1 MSKQRGFTLIELLVV
16 IAVIALLL
24 ALLLPAL
31 QRVRRQ
37 AKAVAC
43 QSTLKQWGLV
53 WLMYTEQNNSRF
65 PFGHTQNIGAPVN
78 YAIDWRVVLEDFYSN
93 DRKILFC
100 PMTTKTYEEGA
111 NQAKYAILVDNIWGR
126 KSSYSANEWIFDDFS
141 IGKMAHP
148 TRWGTP
154 DVANTYN
161 VPVMGDS
168 YWWHRSNPDPNDQPP
183 TYDGEPPNGTGP
195 VAMRI
200 FCIDRHDGGINI
212 LFMDWSVRKVGLKE
226 LWSLKWHRNF
236 ETTGPW
242 TRAGGVKPDDWPQWM
257 RHFKDY

>member
-1 MSKQRGFTLIELLVV
+1 MSKPRGFTLIELLVV
-16 IAVIALLL
+16 IVVIMLLM

-37 AKAVAC
+37 AKAIAC
-43 QSTLKQWGLV
+43 QSNLKQWGLV
-53 WLMYTEQNNSRF
+53 WSMYTEQNNSRF
-65 PFGHTQNIGAPVN
+65 PFVCTQNIGAPVN
-78 YAIDWRVVLEDFYSN
+78 FAIDWRVELEDFYSN

-111 NQAKYAILVDNIWGR
+111 PAKYTITIDTIWGR
-126 KSSYSANEWIFDDFS
+126 KSSYTANEWILDDFS
-141 IGKMAHP
+141 IGKMVRP

-154 DVANTYN
+154 NVPNAYR

-168 YWWHRSNPDPNDQPP
+168 FNWYGPSPDPNDQPP
-183 TYDGEPPNGTGP
+183 TYEGEHPSGID
-195 VAMRI
+195 MRA

-226 LWSLKWHRNF
+226 LWTLKWHRSYD
-236 ETTGPW
+236 TAGCW
-242 TRAGGVKPDDWPQWM
+242 TKAGSVKPDAWPKWM
-257 RHFKDY
+257 RNFKDY

>member
-16 IAVIALLL
+16 IAVIVLLM

-43 QSTLKQWGLV
+43 QSNLKQWGLV
-53 WLMYTEQNNSRF
+53 WSMYTEQNNSRF
-65 PFGHTQNIGAPVN
+65 PFVCTQNITAPVN
-78 YAIDWRVVLEDFYSN
+78 FAIDWRVELEDFYSN

-100 PMTTKTYEEGA
+100 PMTTKTYAEGA
-111 NQAKYAILVDNIWGR
+111 PAKYAITIDTIWGR
-126 KSSYSANEWIFDDFS
+126 KSSYTANEWILDDFS
-141 IGKMAHP
+141 IGKMVRP

-154 DVANTYN
+154 NVPNAYR

-168 YWWHRSNPDPNDQPP
+168 FNWYGPSPDPNDQPP
-183 TYDGEPPNGTGP
+183 ACEGDSPSGNE
-195 VAMRI
+195 MRA

-226 LWSLKWHRNF
+226 LWTLKWHRSYDMA
-236 ETTGPW
+236 GLW
-242 TRAGGVKPDDWPQWM
+242 TKAGGVDPDDWPEWM
-257 RHFKDY
+257 KHFKEY

>member
-1 MSKQRGFTLIELLVV
+1 MSKPRGFTLIELLVV
-16 IAVIALLL
+16 IAVIMLLM

-43 QSTLKQWGLV
+43 QSILKQWGLV
-53 WLMYTEQNNSRF
+53 WSMYTEQNNSRF
-65 PFGHTQNIGAPVN
+65 PFGATQNLGAPVN
-78 YAIDWRVVLEDFYSN
+78 FTIDWRVVLEDFYSN

-100 PMTTKTYEEGA
+100 PMTTKTYEDRA
-111 NQAKYAILVDNIWGR
+111 NQVKYTITVDSIWGR
-126 KSSYSANEWIFDDFS
+126 KSSYAANGWIFDDFS
-141 IGKMAHP
+141 IGKMVCP

-154 DVANTYN
+154 DVPNTYN

-168 YWWHRSNPDPNDQPP
+168 CWWHRSSPDPNDQPP

-200 FCIDRHDGGINI
+200 FCIDRHNGGINI

-226 LWSLKWHRNF
+226 LWTLKWHRNYD
-236 ETTGPW
+236 TAGPR
-242 TRAGGVKPDDWPQWM
+242 TRAGGVKSDDWPDWM
-257 RHFKDY
+257 RRFKDY